1 MPERVSETAVRAAHD
16 LRVLVGR
23 LRRRVKEAGGDGE
36 LTPTQ
41 ESVVRRLDR
50 EAPLSASDLA
60 VAERIRPQSMAAVIA
75 ALDERGWIERRAD
88 PHDGR
93 KQLLSLSAAAQKDLR
108 NWRRLREE
116 WLARALQD
124 RYTHD
129 ERETITEALALL
141 YRITEP

>member
-16 LRVLVGR
+16 LRVLIGR

-36 LTPTQ
+36 LTPSQ

-50 EAPLSASDLA
+50 EGPLSASDLA
-60 VAERIRPQSMAAVIA
+60 AAERVRPQSMAAVLA
-75 ALDERGWIERRAD
+75 ALDERGWIERQPD

-93 KQLLSLSAAAQKDLR
+93 KQLLSLTAAALKDLR
-108 NWRRLREE
+108 DWRRLREE

-129 ERETITEALALL
+129 ERKTITEALALL